1 MAVLA
6 GTSEQQDDQGT
17 SIPLKEINETPL
29 QTSAEDLQRASLQK
43 SPLETLQED
52 PKDTQTEEEK
62 ADSGQ
67 RAEESAD
74 EESEE
79 DNAND
84 GLTAGTESNANSSE
98 RDGIEVVDLDEDEE
112 DQEHEANEGDGN
124 ATNEPLEVETN
135 VVPLRVELPQSSLSR
150 MTDEELA
157 LLRRNDPIG
166 YMKAKL
172 AQRDVPL
179 ARAGTSSTSYPLPT
193 DERIVLLNKIRKT
206 ILNVDIFEVL
216 KQDSTACY
224 TMKELLTKVNLSTC
238 SLPVSTLLFDLQ
250 NLLDNVTGY
259 LLQDESAAKKVQEK
273 RIAMDAA
280 YEQASKL
287 SQEAEDQ
294 AMHLKQAKTDYEAR
308 AESILIWER
317 QILELQ
323 QKVKE
328 AKEQQLAFETNPAGN
343 QFEELLNRGLAE
355 METAEQLKGEV
366 ATLEGARRFAQQKLE
381 SFRSTFN
388 RLKNNSY
395 F

>member
-1 MAVLA
+1 MFLTFCCSSQNILNPASTISNSPSRAAAPLNSSPQGDSSNLVQNKGSSNMAVLA

-17 SIPLKEINETPL
+17 SIPLKEIIETTL
-29 QTSAEDLQRASLQK
+29 QTSAEDLQKAPLQK

-79 DNAND
+79 ENAND
-84 GLTAGTESNANSSE
+84 GSTAGTESNANSSE

-112 DQEHEANEGDGN
+112 DQEHETNEGDGN

-206 ILNVDIFEVL
+206 ILNVDIF
-216 KQDSTACY
+216 
-224 TMKELLTKVNLSTC
+224 
-238 SLPVSTLLFDLQ
+238 
-250 NLLDNVTGY
+250 
-259 LLQDESAAKKVQEK
+259 
-273 RIAMDAA
+273 
-280 YEQASKL
+280 
-287 SQEAEDQ
+287 
-294 AMHLKQAKTDYEAR
+294 
-308 AESILIWER
+308 
-317 QILELQ
+317 
-323 QKVKE
+323 
-328 AKEQQLAFETNPAGN
+328 
-343 QFEELLNRGLAE
+343 
-355 METAEQLKGEV
+355 
-366 ATLEGARRFAQQKLE
+366 
-381 SFRSTFN
+381 
-388 RLKNNSY
+388 
-395 F
+395 